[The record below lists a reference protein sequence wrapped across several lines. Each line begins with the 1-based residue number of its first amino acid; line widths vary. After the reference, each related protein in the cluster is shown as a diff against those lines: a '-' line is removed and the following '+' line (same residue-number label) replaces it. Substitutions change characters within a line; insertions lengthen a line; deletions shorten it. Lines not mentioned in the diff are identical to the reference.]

1 METYISTR
9 KTLKRVFVVID
20 ARHGLKVAD
29 KEFLNMLNSKR
40 VKFQIVLTKC
50 DLVVL
55 PDLARRIM
63 VVEDDIKQ
71 MRNAVKSVVVVSS
84 KTSAGINQ
92 FRKEILFL
100 MNHLKPREFYEAIE
114 EKKIEKQTKKK
125 SDRR

>member
-1 METYISTR
+1 M
-9 KTLKRVFVVID
+9 
-20 ARHGLKVAD
+20 
-29 KEFLNMLNSKR
+29 
-40 VKFQIVLTKC
+40 KFQIVLTKC

-71 MRNAVKSVVVVSS
+71 MRNAVKSVIAVSS